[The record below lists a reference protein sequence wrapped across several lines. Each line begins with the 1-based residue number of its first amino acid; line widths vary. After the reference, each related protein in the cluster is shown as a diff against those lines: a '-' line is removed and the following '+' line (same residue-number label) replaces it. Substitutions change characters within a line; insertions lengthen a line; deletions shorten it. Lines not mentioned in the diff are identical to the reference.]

1 METILSKEQ
10 LVLHRLESFYSKTGR
25 FECVSSILSGKS
37 RISLRLLDWFVTN
50 YAKKHNVSY
59 LTKSGRHVIVYLVYK
74 AHLKAYNKKMFDPF
88 CRCRRIQFRGLD
100 TTVGQLNF
108 FEWVLQDEVLE
119 YLDTN
124 YDDIHADMETCSQ
137 SAQTDGD
144 DARRKRHELSKSAT
158 KSVNRHD
165 VRVVV
170 SFE

>member
-37 RISLRLLDWFVTN
+37 RVSLRLLDWFVTN

-124 YDDIHADMETCSQ
+124 YDDIHADMETRSQ
-137 SAQTDGD
+137 VIQPKDGE
-144 DARRKRHELSKSAT
+144 RRKRHELSKSAT

>member
-1 METILSKEQ
+1 MEVILSKEQ
-10 LVLHRLESFYSKTGR
+10 LVLYRLESFYSKVEK
-25 FECVSSILSGKS
+25 FERVRSILSGKS

-50 YAKKHNVSY
+50 YAKKHNISY
-59 LTKSGRHVIVYLVYK
+59 MTTTGRHVIVYLVYK

-119 YLDTN
+119 YLETN
-124 YDDIHADMETCSQ
+124 YNDIHADMETCSQ
-137 SAQTDGD
+137 SAQADGED
-144 DARRKRHELSKSAT
+144 GRRKRHELSKSAT
-158 KSVNRHD
+158 KSVKRHD

>member
-1 METILSKEQ
+1 MENIVSKEQ
-10 LVLHRLESFYSKTGR
+10 LVLYRLETFYSRVGTFDR
-25 FECVSSILSGKS
+25 VSSILSGKS

-50 YAKKHNVSY
+50 YAKKHNISY
-59 LTKSGRHVIVYLVYK
+59 ITKSGRHVIVYLVYK

-108 FEWVLQDEVLE
+108 FEWILQDEVLE
-119 YLDTN
+119 YLEAN
-124 YDDIHADMETCSQ
+124 YDDIHTDMETCSQ
-137 SAQTDGD
+137 SAQVEGEDG
-144 DARRKRHELSKSAT
+144 RRKRHELSKSAT
-158 KSVNRHD
+158 KSLKRHD

>member
-1 METILSKEQ
+1 MY
-10 LVLHRLESFYSKTGR
+10 RLETFYSRVGTFDR
-25 FECVSSILSGKS
+25 VSSILTGKS

-50 YAKKHNVSY
+50 YAKKHNISY
-59 LTKSGRHVIVYLVYK
+59 MTTSGRHVIVYLVYK

-108 FEWVLQDEVLE
+108 FEWILQDEVLE
-119 YLDTN
+119 YLESN
-124 YDDIHADMETCSQ
+124 YDDIHTDMETCSQ
-137 SAQTDGD
+137 NAHVDGED
-144 DARRKRHELSKSAT
+144 GRRKRHELSKSAT
-158 KSVNRHD
+158 KSLKRHD